1 MTLSKGVAESFG
13 VVSRFLAHYYPAKRE
28 GDRTFETPYIYEEIS
43 HSECHFRM
51 QKERRNEYPLGYLF
65 INQNLIFHQ

>member
-28 GDRTFETPYIYEEIS
+28 GDRTFETPYIIYVYSRVENPVAV
-43 HSECHFRM
+43 M
-51 QKERRNEYPLGYLF
+51 QPF
-65 INQNLIFHQ
+65 NLYHKGKMT